1 MQQTWS
7 SNHDKSNLAKQ
18 DYLREIAA
26 KLAAAEFGGKA
37 AIVKLHVTF

>member
-1 MQQTWS
+1 MT
-7 SNHDKSNLAKQ
+7 NPNLAKQ

-37 AIVKLHVTF
+37 AIVKLHVTFKS